1 MRRVRTP
8 TLLQMEATECGAAA
22 LGSILGFHG
31 AFIPL
36 EALRLACGISRD
48 GSRASNIVK
57 AAKNY
62 GLHAYGLKAEIE
74 DLETL
79 KPPYIVHWEFNH
91 FIVVEKITRH
101 SVYINDPATGPRK
114 ISFDK
119 FDKSYTG
126 VVLVFEKRDGFKKV
140 GRPKSIF
147 NIFKNRLKTIRAN
160 LSFLVLLTLFLII
173 PAIIIP
179 GFSKIFIDNV
189 LIQGVSNWIVP
200 LLFGML
206 IVNLLQTLLVYL
218 QNKYLLKLQIKLML
232 SMGAK
237 FIWHLFHLPMPFFYQ
252 RFSGDIGDRVNAN
265 SDIAELLSTKLTS
278 SIAGLFS
285 MVVFA
290 VILILINWMLAAIGI
305 IIAAV
310 NFIIL
315 WKITKKISNAS
326 RHLQQQQG
334 RLTGIEMNGLQMIE
348 SIKATS
354 GENDFFHRWA
364 GHHAHII
371 NANQRIALYNQMLM
385 ILPSLLTGTSNIS
398 ILILGSWLIMRGQM
412 TVGTLVAFQ
421 ALLLNFMSP
430 LRTLLQLGN
439 KLQNI
444 QGNLMRIDDVLNY
457 PIESKTLQIPQP
469 TALNGGIKVRNITFG
484 YAPLDP
490 PIIENFSMTIDAGQ
504 QIAIIGRTG
513 CGKSTI
519 AKLIS
524 SLYQPWSG
532 QITLDN
538 HLIETISDA
547 NLADTLAYVEQ
558 DIFLFEGSVRD
569 NLTIWDDSL
578 DDQQLYRALKMVEMS
593 DVLAARGGLDCF
605 IQENGKNFSGGQRQR
620 LEIARALVKNPKI
633 LILDEATS
641 ALDPPLEKTIF
652 NHLKQQGMTL
662 IIITHR
668 LSAIKDLDRIMMVE
682 DGRIIHQ
689 GCHEELKK
697 VEVYQQLV
705 SLD

>member
-1 MRRVRTP
+1 MKRVRTP

-48 GSRASNIVK
+48 GSKANNILK

-62 GLHAYGLKAEIE
+62 GLDAEGFKAEIE

-79 KPPYIVHWEFNH
+79 EPPYIVHWEFNH
-91 FIVVEKITRH
+91 FIVIEKITRRY
-101 SVYINDPATGPRK
+101 VYINDPATGPRK
-114 ISFDK
+114 IHFEE

-126 VVLVFEKRDGFKKV
+126 IVLVFKKTKAFKKE
-140 GRPKSIF
+140 GSPKSIF
-147 NIFKNRLKTIRAN
+147 NIFKNRIKNIRTS
-160 LSFLVLLTLFLII
+160 LSFLVLMTLFLII
-173 PAIIIP
+173 PAIVIP
-179 GFSKIFIDNV
+179 GFSKIFIDNI
-189 LIQGVSNWIVP
+189 LIQGHSNWIVP

-206 IVNLLQTLLVYL
+206 MVGLLQTLLIYL

-232 SMGAK
+232 NMGAK

-265 SDIAELLSTKLTS
+265 NDIAELLSAELTS

-290 VILILINWMLAAIGI
+290 LILLLINWMLAAIGI
-305 IIAAV
+305 MIALV
-310 NFIIL
+310 NVIIL
-315 WKITKKISNAS
+315 WMATKKITNAS

-334 RLTGIEMNGLQMIE
+334 RLTGIEMNGLQMME
-348 SIKATS
+348 TIKATS

-364 GHHAHII
+364 GRHAHII
-371 NANQRIALYNQMLM
+371 NANQRIALYNQILM
-385 ILPSLLTGTSNIS
+385 ILPALLTGVSNIS
-398 ILILGSWLIMRGQM
+398 ILIFGSWLIMQGQM

-421 ALLLNFMSP
+421 SLLLNFMSP
-430 LRTLLQLGN
+430 LRSLLQLGN
-439 KLQNI
+439 QLQNI
-444 QGNLMRIDDVLNY
+444 QGNLMRIDDVFNY
-457 PIESKTLQIPQP
+457 PMETKTLQTPQP
-469 TALNGGIKVRNITFG
+469 TSLSGVLKVRDITFG

-490 PIIENFSMTIDAGQ
+490 PIIKHLTLNIAAGQ
-504 QIAIIGRTG
+504 QVAIIGRTG

-524 SLYQPWSG
+524 SLYRPWQG
-532 QITLDN
+532 QVILDN
-538 HLIETISDA
+538 HLIDTLNDA
-547 NLADTLAYVEQ
+547 KLADTLAYVEQ
-558 DIFLFEGSVRD
+558 DIFLFGGTVRD
-569 NLTIWDDSL
+569 NLTIWDHSVDDSK
-578 DDQQLYRALKMVEMS
+578 LYQALKMVEMH
-593 DVLAARGGLDCF
+593 DVLAARGGLDCI

-620 LEIARALVKNPKI
+620 LEIARALIRDPKI

-641 ALDPPLEKTIF
+641 ALDPPLEKMIF
-652 NHLKQQGMTL
+652 DHLKQRGMTL

-668 LSAIKDLDRIMMVE
+668 LSAIKDLDCIMIIDE
-682 DGRIIHQ
+682 GKIIHQ
-689 GCHEELKK
+689 GRHEELKE
-697 VEVYQQLV
+697 VEFYRQLV